1 MRFLVLTI
9 ASEKLRP
16 MWPTMS
22 HWSQES
28 IVPLLCV
35 TEGSNAAITSHDTL
49 RKGAQFNYYYT
60 AIFDEG
66 SFLYMAEKT
75 NKPGLPGIP
84 KTKMLMYPM
93 HPLDRMEISFYTFS
107 VNKRMSGMNL
117 CGNCLLYRSFA
128 PLQTMDKQQPF
139 RTTFLRRKTITK
151 SPVRRNYS
159 PVWWA
164 DLWSLRRFLIW
175 EFRDIAWGSNKE
187 GEEGGTE
194 VLVLARDKNE
204 EGTLRLLS
212 QRNFNIDV

>member
-1 MRFLVLTI
+1 MQQLLLTI
-9 ASEKLRP
+9 PLEKELNS
-16 MWPTMS
+16 T
-22 HWSQES
+22 
-28 IVPLLCV
+28 I
-35 TEGSNAAITSHDTL
+35 ITL
-49 RKGAQFNYYYT
+49 QYLMKVLF
-60 AIFDEG
+60 
-66 SFLYMAEKT
+66 YMAEKT

-159 PVWWA
+159 PV
-164 DLWSLRRFLIW
+164 
-175 EFRDIAWGSNKE
+175 
-187 GEEGGTE
+187 
-194 VLVLARDKNE
+194 
-204 EGTLRLLS
+204 
-212 QRNFNIDV
+212 